1 MHYVLARAIKTPHE
15 ACKIR
20 EVTGQFSCSMLLRL
34 WKLFRFLS
42 KNGIPSAHGQLG
54 HFPVRHPLGL
64 STAGCRVARSRILR
78 FFRGH
83 SSKADSYH
91 SKVSHE
97 VG

>member
-15 ACKIR
+15 ACKIG

-54 HFPVRHPLGL
+54 HFPVRHPLGAFDGGLPGSSFENSSIL
-64 STAGCRVARSRILR
+64 SRPLLKSRFLSLE
-78 FFRGH
+78 G
-83 SSKADSYH
+83 
-91 SKVSHE
+91 E
-97 VG
+97 P

>member
-42 KNGIPSAHGQLG
+42 RNVISSADGQLG
-54 HFPVRHPLGL
+54 HFPVRHPLGAFDGGL
-64 STAGCRVARSRILR
+64 IG
-78 FFRGH
+78 
-83 SSKADSYH
+83 
-91 SKVSHE
+91 
-97 VG
+97 